1 MPGVPYAN
9 PYVEYA
15 GFQFNYND
23 AFLDCASQYNLGGA
37 ISSFNTASVSSLNVS
52 SINGAVPG
60 TGGATVSSFNTLSA
74 SSLTVSSINGLT
86 IGGASSN
93 VFKSSQVLPLTV
105 LAATHET
112 LTLSAEID
120 PNSWWDSGTS
130 SFKPT
135 IAGYYFLS
143 AQLTINP
150 SIPDTSQLQLR
161 IVDNTGD
168 ISLATTALEGFSNPA
183 NSETMTATALYYFDG
198 ITTNVSAKV
207 YNDTAGTITVAT
219 GPGLTTFQAF
229 LIGGS
234 PGPAGPPG
242 STISTFNTATISS
255 LNVSSINGEVPG
267 SGGGVIS
274 SIYGTLDFGST
285 INIITTTAMG
295 SSDIQHFSS
304 GTLTSYLYVDASIGA
319 QTDVGNLT
327 LRGAKGQ
334 VFQLLSDFKD
344 AQGTGEI
351 HITTDPLQANNKIEI
366 GNGAGILELQDSLTG
381 GGIQLMTSGASN
393 PPILIQTPTTGV
405 YLATSA
411 QSPATYPGIF
421 LDDTRLCFNNSN
433 LLLPS
438 QALQN
443 TLNIVPF
450 PSTAITPLYWSTGTQ
465 STMNV
470 PIAADTS
477 ITYIRPISTI
487 NVGETGWRFTKTY
500 DLIVPVT
507 RGLSTGSTYTIV
519 STGSVNWQDIG
530 GPVLHVPGTQFT
542 YNGSTITG
550 NNAGTCTSSKKISWY
565 TLNDL
570 YGLSLPKTNAP
581 TTAFRKSALQNAWFL
596 VKFNAD
602 FAMQGNLA
610 IQIDTYAY
618 QHLNSSNAYTG
629 RWAYSFPL
637 QQGVGF
643 TAGALTNIITS
654 NAIPRL
660 RAGFTYL
667 LYAGDNAPSVAPAAS
682 QYLPEG
688 AGLFAPSQVSIEETL
703 RNPYDIYTQF
713 PHFGMTNC
721 LYSSNAVQPT
731 YGNGNAYSDPGA
743 VEVASIYLNTSS
755 TAPFSGVGQ
764 TVIDFNVLAMGYS
777 GIAGSN
783 VSFNYSNVW
792 V

>member
-9 PYVEYA
+9 PFVEYA

-161 IVDNTGD
+161 IINNAETF
-168 ISLATTALEGFSNPA
+168 SLATTALEGFSNPA
-183 NSETMTATALYYFDG
+183 NSETLTATALFYFDG

-255 LNVSSINGEVPG
+255 LNVSSINGAVPG
-267 SGGGVIS
+267 SGGVQS
-274 SIYGTLDFGST
+274 SIYGTVNYGST
-285 INIITTTAMG
+285 INIFDTTAMG
-295 SSDIQHFSS
+295 SAQISHLSS
-304 GTLTSYLYVDASIGA
+304 GSLVAYLVVNEGISSK
-319 QTDVGNLT
+319 TERGNLT
-327 LRGAKGQ
+327 LEGAKGQ
-334 VFQLLSDFKD
+334 KIELLSDFKD
-344 AQGTGEI
+344 ASGTGEI
-351 HITTDPLQANNKIEI
+351 NITTDPTQNNNRIFVS
-366 GNGAGILELQDSLTG
+366 NGTG
-381 GGIQLMTSGASN
+381 GLLLENSVNGGITLIATGGLNANILLNTDHTSVHLAK
-393 PPILIQTPTTGV
+393 PTD
-405 YLATSA
+405 
-411 QSPATYPGIF
+411 SPVAYPGLF
-421 LDDTRLCFNNSN
+421 LDETRLYFNNSN

-450 PSTAITPLYWSTGTQ
+450 PSTAVSTLYWSTGTQ

-470 PIAADTS
+470 PIAPDTS

-550 NNAGTCTSSKKISWY
+550 NAAGTCTSSKKISWY

-570 YGLSLPKTNAP
+570 YGLSLPRTLAP
-581 TTAFRKSALQNAWFL
+581 ATAFRKSALQNAWFL

-618 QHLNSSNAYTG
+618 QHLNGSNAYTG

-643 TAGALTNIITS
+643 TAGALTNISTS
-654 NAIPRL
+654 TTIPRL
-660 RAGFTYL
+660 RSGFTYL
-667 LYAGDNAPSVAPAAS
+667 LYAGDNSPSVSPAAS

-688 AGLFAPSQVSIEETL
+688 AGLFAPSQVSVENTL

-764 TVIDFNVLAMGYS
+764 TVIDFNVLAMGYTGYNS
-777 GIAGSN
+777 SN

>member
-1 MPGVPYAN
+1 MPNIPYSN
-9 PYVEYA
+9 PNVEWA
-15 GFQFNYND
+15 GINFNYND
-23 AFLDCASQYNLGGA
+23 AFLSCASQYNIGA

-60 TGGATVSSFNTLSA
+60 TGSAVSSFNTLSA
-74 SSLTVSSINGLT
+74 SSLTVSSINGLSL
-86 IGGASSN
+86 GSLNSN
-93 VFKSSQVLPLTV
+93 VFKSSQVDPLTV
-105 LAATHET
+105 DAASNKK
-112 LTLSAEID
+112 LTLSAESD
-120 PNSWWDSGTS
+120 PNSWWDATTFSL
-130 SFKPT
+130 KPT
-135 IAGYYFLS
+135 VAGYYFLS
-143 AQLTINP
+143 AQLTFNS

-161 IVDNTGD
+161 IVDNTGAF
-168 ISLATTALEGFSNPA
+168 SLATTAVEGFSNPA
-183 NSETMTATALYYFDG
+183 NSQTLTATALHYFDG
-198 ITTNVSAKV
+198 TTTNVSAKA
-207 YNDTAGTITVAT
+207 YNDTAGAVSVAT
-219 GPGLTTFQAF
+219 GAGLTTFQAF

-242 STISTFNTATISS
+242 SC
-255 LNVSSINGEVPG
+255 E
-267 SGGGVIS
+267 VIS
-274 SIYGTLDFGST
+274 SIYGTLDYGST
-285 INIITTTAMG
+285 INIMTTTAMG
-295 SSDIQHFSS
+295 SAQISHISS
-304 GTLTSYLYVDASIGA
+304 GTTASYLYVDASIGA
-319 QTDVGNLT
+319 KTEIGT
-327 LRGAKGQ
+327 LKLEGAKGQ
-334 VFQLLSDFKD
+334 VIELLSDFKD
-344 AQGTGEI
+344 VAGSGEI
-351 HITTDPLQANNKIEI
+351 TISTDPAQQNNSIVI
-366 GNGAGILELQDSLTG
+366 TNGTATLTLQDSLTG
-381 GGIQLMTSGASN
+381 GGVQLYSGGASN
-393 PPILIQTPTTGV
+393 PTITLETDNTAV
-405 YLATSA
+405 YLAKPSDSITG
-411 QSPATYPGIF
+411 TGLF
-421 LDDTRLCFNNSN
+421 LDNTRLCFNGSN

-450 PSTAITPLYWSTGTQ
+450 PSTVITPLYWSTGTQ

-470 PIAADTS
+470 PLANNSS
-477 ITYIRPISTI
+477 ITCLAPISTI
-487 NVGETGWRFTKTY
+487 NVGETGWRFTKEY
-500 DLIVPVT
+500 DLLVPHT
-507 RGLSTGSTYTIV
+507 EGLSTGSTYTIV
-519 STGSVNWQDIG
+519 TPGPVNWTEIG
-530 GPVLHVPGTQFT
+530 ATAATAGTQFT
-542 YNGSTITG
+542 YNGVTITG
-550 NNAGTCTSSKKISWY
+550 NNTGTATSSKKISWY

-570 YGLSLPKTNAP
+570 YGLSLPQTLAP
-581 TTAFRKSALQNAWFL
+581 VTAFRKSALQNAWFL

-602 FAMQGNLA
+602 IAQQGNLA
-610 IQIDTYAY
+610 IQIETYAY
-618 QHLNSSNAYTG
+618 QHLNGSNAFTG

-643 TAGALTNIITS
+643 TAGTTTNIITS

-688 AGLFAPSQVSIEETL
+688 SGLFAPSQVSVEETL
-703 RNPYDIYTQF
+703 RNPYDIYPQF

-777 GIAGSN
+777 GISSSN

>member
-23 AFLDCASQYNLGGA
+23 AFLSCASEYNVGGA

-60 TGGATVSSFNTLSA
+60 TGGSAVSSFNTLSA
-74 SSLTVSSINGLT
+74 SSLTVSSINGLSL
-86 IGGASSN
+86 GSLNSN
-93 VFKSSQVLPLTV
+93 VFKSSQVDPLTV
-105 LAATHET
+105 DATSNKT
-112 LTLSAEID
+112 LTLSAESD
-120 PNSWWDSGTS
+120 PNSWWNATTFSL
-130 SFKPT
+130 KPT
-135 IAGYYFLS
+135 VAGYYFLS
-143 AQLTINP
+143 AQLTFNS

-161 IVDNTGD
+161 IVDNTGA
-168 ISLATTALEGFSNPA
+168 ISLATTAVEGFSNPA
-183 NSETMTATALYYFDG
+183 NSQTLTATALHYFDG
-198 ITTNVSAKV
+198 TTTNVSAKA
-207 YNDTAGTITVAT
+207 YNDTAGAVSVAT
-219 GPGLTTFQAF
+219 GAGLTTFQAF

-242 STISTFNTATISS
+242 SC
-255 LNVSSINGEVPG
+255 E
-267 SGGGVIS
+267 VIS
-274 SIYGTLDFGST
+274 SIYGTLDYGST
-285 INIITTTAMG
+285 INIMTTTAMG
-295 SSDIQHFSS
+295 SAQISHISS
-304 GTLTSYLYVDASIGA
+304 GTTASYLYVDASIGA
-319 QTDVGNLT
+319 KTEIGNLR
-327 LRGAKGQ
+327 LEGAKGQ
-334 VFQLLSDFKD
+334 LIELLSDFKD
-344 AQGTGEI
+344 AAGTGEI
-351 HITTDPLQANNKIEI
+351 NISTNPAQQNNRIQI
-366 GNGAGILELQDSLTG
+366 GNGTATLTLRDSLTG
-381 GGIQLMTSGASN
+381 GGVQLYSGGASN
-393 PPILIQTPTTGV
+393 PTITLETDNTAV
-405 YLATSA
+405 YLAKPSDSITG
-411 QSPATYPGIF
+411 TGLF
-421 LDDTRLCFNNSN
+421 LDNTRLCFNNSN

-450 PSTAITPLYWSTGTQ
+450 PSTVITPLYWSTGTQ

-470 PIAADTS
+470 PLAADTS
-477 ITYIRPISTI
+477 ITCLAPISTI

-500 DLIVPVT
+500 DLLVPIT

-519 STGSVNWQDIG
+519 STGTVNWTAIG
-530 GPVLHVPGTQFT
+530 ATAATVGTQFT

-550 NNAGTCTSSKKISWY
+550 NTAGTCTSSKKISWY

-570 YGLSLPKTNAP
+570 YGLSLPRTLAP
-581 TTAFRKSALQNAWFL
+581 ATAFRKSALQNAWFL

-602 FAMQGNLA
+602 IAQQGNLA
-610 IQIDTYAY
+610 IQIETYAY
-618 QHLNSSNAYTG
+618 QHLNGSNAFTG

-643 TAGALTNIITS
+643 TAGTTTNIITS

-688 AGLFAPSQVSIEETL
+688 SGLFAPSQVSVEETL
-703 RNPYDIYTQF
+703 RNPYDIYPQF

-777 GIAGSN
+777 GINGSN

>member
-23 AFLDCASQYNLGGA
+23 AFLSCASEYNVGGA
-37 ISSFNTASVSSLNVS
+37 ISSFNTASISSLNVS

-60 TGGATVSSFNTLSA
+60 TGSAVSSFNTLSA
-74 SSLTVSSINGLT
+74 SSLTVSSINGLSL
-86 IGGASSN
+86 GSLNSN
-93 VFKSSQVLPLTV
+93 VFKSSQVDPLTV
-105 LAATHET
+105 DAASNKT
-112 LTLSAEID
+112 LTLSAESD
-120 PNSWWDSGTS
+120 PNSWWDNGTS
-130 SFKPT
+130 SLKPT
-135 IAGYYFLS
+135 VAGYYFLS
-143 AQLTINP
+143 AQLTFNS

-161 IVDNTGD
+161 IVDNTGA
-168 ISLATTALEGFSNPA
+168 ISLATTAVEGFSNPA
-183 NSETMTATALYYFDG
+183 NSQTLTATALHYFDG
-198 ITTNVSAKV
+198 TTTNVSAKA
-207 YNDTAGTITVAT
+207 YNDTAGAVSVAT
-219 GPGLTTFQAF
+219 GAGLTTFQAF

-234 PGPAGPPG
+234 PGPAGPAGP
-242 STISTFNTATISS
+242 
-255 LNVSSINGEVPG
+255 P
-267 SGGGVIS
+267 GGGVMS

-285 INIITTTAMG
+285 INIMTTTAMG
-295 SSDIQHFSS
+295 SAVIEHLSS
-304 GTLTSYLYVDASIGA
+304 GTLTSYLTVDESITA
-319 QTDVGNLT
+319 RTEVGSLY
-327 LRGAKGQ
+327 LQGAKGQ
-334 VFQLLSDFKD
+334 VIELKSDFKEGG
-344 AQGTGEI
+344 GTGEI
-351 HITTDPLQANNKIEI
+351 NISTDPAQNNNRITI
-366 GNGAGILELQDSLTG
+366 GNGTSILTLQTSTSGGAGLVATGGPDPTIILETDH
-381 GGIQLMTSGASN
+381 TS
-393 PPILIQTPTTGV
+393 V
-405 YLATSA
+405 YLAK
-411 QSPATYPGIF
+411 PADSITGTGLF
-421 LDDTRLCFNNSN
+421 VDHTRLCFNGSN

-450 PSTAITPLYWSTGTQ
+450 PSTVITPLYWSTGTQ

-470 PIAADTS
+470 PLANNSS
-477 ITYIRPISTI
+477 ITCLAPISTI

-500 DLIVPVT
+500 DLLVPIT

-519 STGSVNWQDIG
+519 STGTVNWQDIG
-530 GPVLHVPGTQFT
+530 GPVSHTSGTQFT
-542 YNGSTITG
+542 YNGATITG
-550 NNAGTCTSSKKISWY
+550 NAAGTCTSSKKMSWY

-570 YGLSLPKTNAP
+570 YGVSLPQTLAP
-581 TTAFRKSALQNAWFL
+581 ATAFRKSALQNAWFL

-610 IQIDTYAY
+610 IQIETYAY
-618 QHLNSSNAYTG
+618 QHLNSNNAFTG

-660 RAGFTYL
+660 RSGFTYL

-703 RNPYDIYTQF
+703 RNPYDIYPQF

-731 YGNGNAYSDPGA
+731 YGNGNPYSDPGA

-777 GIAGSN
+777 GINGSN

>member
-1 MPGVPYAN
+1 MPNIPYSN
-9 PYVEYA
+9 PNVEWA
-15 GFQFNYND
+15 GINFNYND
-23 AFLDCASQYNLGGA
+23 AFLSCASQYNIGA

-60 TGGATVSSFNTLSA
+60 TGSAVSSFNTLSA
-74 SSLTVSSINGLT
+74 SSLTVSSINGLSL
-86 IGGASSN
+86 GSLNSN
-93 VFKSSQVLPLTV
+93 VFKSSQVDPLTV
-105 LAATHET
+105 DAASNKK
-112 LTLSAEID
+112 LTLSAESD
-120 PNSWWDSGTS
+120 PNSWWDATTFSL
-130 SFKPT
+130 KPT
-135 IAGYYFLS
+135 VAGYYFLS
-143 AQLTINP
+143 AQLTFNS

-161 IVDNTGD
+161 IVDNTGAF
-168 ISLATTALEGFSNPA
+168 SLATTAVEGFSNPA
-183 NSETMTATALYYFDG
+183 NSQTLTATALHYFDG
-198 ITTNVSAKV
+198 TTTNVSAKA
-207 YNDTAGTITVAT
+207 YNDTAGAVSVAT
-219 GPGLTTFQAF
+219 GAGLTTFQAF

-242 STISTFNTATISS
+242 
-255 LNVSSINGEVPG
+255 
-267 SGGGVIS
+267 GGVIS

-285 INIITTTAMG
+285 INIMTTTAMG
-295 SSDIQHFSS
+295 SAQISHISS
-304 GTLTSYLYVDASIGA
+304 GTTASYLYVDASIGA
-319 QTDVGNLT
+319 KTEIGT
-327 LRGAKGQ
+327 LKLEGAKGQ
-334 VFQLLSDFKD
+334 VIELLSDFKD
-344 AQGTGEI
+344 VAGSGEI
-351 HITTDPLQANNKIEI
+351 TISTDPAQQNNSIVI
-366 GNGAGILELQDSLTG
+366 TNGTATLTLQDSLTG
-381 GGIQLMTSGASN
+381 GGVQLYSGGASN
-393 PPILIQTPTTGV
+393 PTITLETDNTAV
-405 YLATSA
+405 YLAKPSDSITG
-411 QSPATYPGIF
+411 TGLF
-421 LDDTRLCFNNSN
+421 LDNTRLCFNGSN
-433 LLLPS
+433 LLVPS

-450 PSTAITPLYWSTGTQ
+450 PSTVITPLYWSTGTQ

-470 PIAADTS
+470 PLANNSS
-477 ITYIRPISTI
+477 ITCLAPISTI

-500 DLIVPVT
+500 DLLVPIT
-507 RGLSTGSTYTIV
+507 EGLSTGSTYTIV

-530 GPVLHVPGTQFT
+530 GPVIHTSGTQFT
-542 YNGSTITG
+542 YNGATITG
-550 NNAGTCTSSKKISWY
+550 NAAGTCTSSKKISWY

-570 YGLSLPKTNAP
+570 YGLSLPQTLAP
-581 TTAFRKSALQNAWFL
+581 VTAFRKSALQNAWFL

-602 FAMQGNLA
+602 IAQQGNLA
-610 IQIDTYAY
+610 IQIETYAY
-618 QHLNSSNAYTG
+618 QHLNGSNAFTG

-643 TAGALTNIITS
+643 TAGTTTNIITS

-688 AGLFAPSQVSIEETL
+688 SGLFAPSQVSVEETL
-703 RNPYDIYTQF
+703 RNPYDIYPQF

-777 GIAGSN
+777 GINGSN